1 MDLIMTIALAVS
13 LLSLLL
19 LVVLL
24 LRGPSGL
31 SNRLE
36 SVDSRLENCARG
48 VLESAVHAR
57 DAKQATAQLIASFGQ
72 FEGRLAGIV
81 QALQQMAEAS
91 SKLQSTVPLEIEQG
105 LAKLKAS
112 GSTDH
117 AALRQE
123 LLERDDRLGR
133 MLSHKL
139 AEIVTRT
146 SESAKTLNET
156 AHLSITPV
164 TDRLIELKT
173 AVDQALK
180 AELGALRAE
189 NSAAL
194 ETMRATVDEKLHATL
209 EQRLGESF
217 KLVSERLEQVHRGL
231 GEMQSLATGVG
242 DLRKVLTN
250 VKTRGTWGE
259 VQLASLLDQILTP
272 EQYEKNVA
280 TRPESNARV
289 EFAIKFPGRSQD
301 GCLWLPI
308 DAKFPLEDY
317 SAASRCAGTA

>member
-1 MDLIMTIALAVS
+1 MDLMMTIAMAVS
-13 LLSLLL
+13 LLSLFL

-24 LRGPSGL
+24 FRGPSGL
-31 SNRLE
+31 SSHLQ
-36 SVDSRLENCARG
+36 SVDSRLENCERG

-72 FEGRLAGIV
+72 FEGRLAGIA
-81 QALQQMAEAS
+81 QALQQIAEAS
-91 SKLQSTVPLEIEQG
+91 SNLQSTVPLEIEQG
-105 LAKLKAS
+105 LVKLKAS
-112 GSTDH
+112 VSTDQ

-123 LLERDDRLGR
+123 LLERDDRMWR
-133 MLSHKL
+133 MLSLKL

-146 SESAKTLNET
+146 LESAKTLNET
-156 AHLSITPV
+156 AHLSITTV

-173 AVDQALK
+173 TVDQALK

-209 EQRLGESF
+209 EQRLGDSF

-250 VKTRGTWGE
+250 VKTRGH
-259 VQLASLLDQILTP
+259 V
-272 EQYEKNVA
+272 
-280 TRPESNARV
+280 
-289 EFAIKFPGRSQD
+289 GRSAAGKPAGSD
-301 GCLWLPI
+301 F
-308 DAKFPLEDY
+308 DA
-317 SAASRCAGTA
+317 RTV